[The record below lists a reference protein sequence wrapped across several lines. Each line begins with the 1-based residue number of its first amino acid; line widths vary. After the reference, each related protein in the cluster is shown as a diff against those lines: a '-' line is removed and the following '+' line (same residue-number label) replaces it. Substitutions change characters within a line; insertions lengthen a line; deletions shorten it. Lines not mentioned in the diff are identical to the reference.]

1 MADAPAVT
9 IVPESFCVE
18 RAFNGRNGYAFMK
31 SEDGGLD
38 QNGARVRILSE
49 KNHFNQFYTI
59 INNRTYVLEHL
70 STWRESIVKRGNG
83 AVFHTMRW
91 RNSGTALRYEGVD
104 YPVLKIANA
113 TAILPTI
120 HIWSFIPI
128 TQPAAPA
135 GPVVPPLPTTRL
147 PNQVIQLK
155 NYPITSI
162 PQHAVRA
169 ILRDAV
175 LNDEV
180 CPITSNSI
188 EVDTGAVTSCFHV
201 FEKESI
207 TRWLKMPS
215 SEDKCPIC
223 NAKCNAYSI
232 V

>member
-1 MADAPAVT
+1 MADAPAVAT
-9 IVPESFCVE
+9 LPQSFCIE
-18 RAFNGRNGYAFMK
+18 KTFNGRNGYAFIK

-38 QNGARVRILSE
+38 PNGASVRILNE
-49 KNHFNQFYTI
+49 KNHMNQFYTI
-59 INNRTYVLEHL
+59 INNRTYILEHL
-70 STWRESIVKRGNG
+70 TTWRESIVKRGNG

-91 RNSGTALRYEGVD
+91 RNTGTGLRYEGVD
-104 YPVLKIANA
+104 YPVLKCANA
-113 TAILPTI
+113 AAILPTI
-120 HIWSFIPI
+120 HNWSFIPI
-128 TQPAAPA
+128 TEPPAPA
-135 GPVVPPLPTTRL
+135 QTNRI

-155 NYPITSI
+155 NYPITTI

-201 FEKESI
+201 FEKDSI
-207 TRWLKMPS
+207 TKWLRMPT